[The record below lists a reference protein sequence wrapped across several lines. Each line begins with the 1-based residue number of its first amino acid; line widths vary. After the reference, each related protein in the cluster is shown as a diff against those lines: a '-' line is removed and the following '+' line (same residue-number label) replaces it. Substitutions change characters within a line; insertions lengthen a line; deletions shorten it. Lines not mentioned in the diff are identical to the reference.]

1 MSGGGNDPIS
11 QIGDS
16 INKGVQAVGNFY
28 GFDNSGKWTNSGG
41 VFHAL
46 DEGVGELTGRNQSR
60 AALNLAK
67 DQYNQSRTDANNL
80 ITQQQWNRQQSD
92 MMASNTAGAA
102 RANPGGTGPNY
113 STTTPLGFGSGA
125 NPGGKDF
132 LGL

>member
-1 MSGGGNDPIS
+1 MSGGGGDNPLN
-11 QIGDS
+11 QIGDA
-16 INKGVQAVGNFY
+16 INKGTQAIGNFY
-28 GFDNSGKWTNSGG
+28 SFDSGG
-41 VFHAL
+41 GKGGFRAL

-60 AALNLAK
+60 AALNLAT

-102 RANPGGTGPNY
+102 RANPGGTGPSY
-113 STTTPLGFGSGA
+113 STSTPLGFGSGA
-125 NPGGKDF
+125 GPGGKDF